1 MKKRYQTKTA
11 RTNFIMIIFTLI
23 LVITYTINVS
33 ATTGLTG
40 KRSVGK
46 IVFEGDTSD
55 QDVVFD
61 SADLDKLADV
71 CR

>member
-1 MKKRYQTKTA
+1 MRYKNKTI
-11 RTNFIMIIFTLI
+11 RTNIIMVMFTLI
-23 LVITYTINVS
+23 IAVTYTISVN

-46 IVFEGDTSD
+46 IVFAGDTSD
-55 QDVVFD
+55 QDVIFD
-61 SADLDKLADV
+61 ASDFDKLADV

>member
-1 MKKRYQTKTA
+1 MKNGYKTI
-11 RTNFIMIIFTLI
+11 RTNIIMILFTLI
-23 LVITYTINVS
+23 IVITSTISIN
-33 ATTGLTG
+33 AATGLTG

-46 IVFEGDTSD
+46 IVFAGDTAE

-61 SADLDKLADV
+61 ASDFDKLADV

>member
-1 MKKRYQTKTA
+1 MKNGYKTI
-11 RTNFIMIIFTLI
+11 RTNIIMILFTLI
-23 LVITYTINVS
+23 IVITSTISIN
-33 ATTGLTG
+33 AATGLTG

-46 IVFEGDTSD
+46 IVFAGDTSE

-61 SADLDKLADV
+61 ASDFDKLADV